1 MTLFAEQSGTWIK
14 AVEDTSVPCLVYIE
28 SGIADVER
36 RCRKKHGFGNVQARR
51 ILTGVPRQR
60 HIPESGSACR
70 RIERLQ
76 EDWRAVVDR
85 GKAALKNN

>member
-36 RCRKKHGFGNVQARR
+36 RCRKNMASETCRR
-51 ILTGVPRQR
+51 GAILTGVPRQR